1 MELYIKGKFS
11 NKERFEIYDEMKSV
25 RYMVMAEF
33 GFGHKIHIYDA
44 YDKEIGYLESY
55 TEKLMTQ
62 YRLYDE
68 DGYIDSLLHKFS
80 FKKSQYRLE
89 KLNWK
94 ISATN
99 FWETHFDFTCDGEK
113 IGEIRTIVILFWAD
127 FFAISASCSPLS
139 LTMTELFIFCP
150 MRVESRLHPA
160 ESTGSRN

>member
-113 IGEIRTIVILFWAD
+113 IGEISCDSRILK
-127 FFAISASCSPLS
+127 
-139 LTMTELFIFCP
+139 EGYYV
-150 MRVESRLHPA
+150 RVEYENDELLA
-160 ESTGSRN
+160 LMITMAIACDKADAAAAAAAA

>member
-11 NKERFEIYDEMKSV
+11 NKERFEIYDEMQSV

-33 GFGHKIHIYDA
+33 GLGHKIHIYDA

-68 DGYIDSLLHKFS
+68 DGYIDSLLRRFS

-89 KLNWK
+89 RLNWK

-113 IGEIRTIVILFWAD
+113 IGEINCDKRILKEGYYVKVEYENDELLALMITMAIACDKAD
-127 FFAISASCSPLS
+127 DAA
-139 LTMTELFIFCP
+139 
-150 MRVESRLHPA
+150 A
-160 ESTGSRN
+160 AAAA